1 MLIGHS
7 KVVSDGQFTLK
18 TQVMK
23 LNYTVEFGH
32 KHFQQS
38 YYVSTYVHF
47 LYTSANTDGYYQIK

>member
-18 TQVMK
+18 TQMMK

-32 KHFQQS
+32 EHF
-38 YYVSTYVHF
+38 
-47 LYTSANTDGYYQIK
+47 